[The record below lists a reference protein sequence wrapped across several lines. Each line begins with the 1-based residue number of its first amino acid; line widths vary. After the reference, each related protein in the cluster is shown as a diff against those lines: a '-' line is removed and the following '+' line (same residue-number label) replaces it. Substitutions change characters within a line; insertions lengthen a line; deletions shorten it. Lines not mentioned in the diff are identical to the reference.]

1 MALDAS
7 IYGRFQPK
15 SAASYAAEF
24 EQLAGM
30 REQRQDNA
38 LARAFRQEQM
48 GQARAQAERG
58 NALRALQ
65 QGLAGKSD
73 EEVAQGMRAAG
84 FIDEAA
90 TYETGALDRQT
101 KRNTVR
107 TGEATAAKSE
117 AEAFSAALNQ
127 YATLLPRITDPRPV
141 RSGCKRSIKTRES
154 GQRFQP

>member
-65 QGLAGKSD
+65 QGLDGKSD
-73 EEVAQGMRAAG
+73 EEVVQRMRAAG
-84 FIDEAA
+84 FVDEAA
-90 TYETGALDRQT
+90 TYETGALERQI

-107 TGEATAAKSE
+107 GPAKLRPS
-117 AEAFSAALNQ
+117 
-127 YATLLPRITDPRPV
+127 RPRPTHSLA
-141 RSGCKRSIKTRES
+141 R
-154 GQRFQP
+154 